1 MDRGR
6 IRHVVSVVWALWAIL
21 LVASFAR
28 AQPDPQQMSGIPLP
42 VNDLPVGTVSVRVVR
57 GQLANNVADQPVE
70 LHQGDEVLTALT
82 DESGRAE
89 FGGLNPGG
97 SVFVVTTVDGQRLES
112 QRFPVPGQGGV
123 RMVLAAVAPGAAPAV
138 EVYAQPGTV
147 TFGGESRVLVEL
159 GEESVEVYYLF
170 DVINAAD
177 VPVMP
182 PSPLVF
188 DMPPGAQATTVLPD
202 STPLATAE
210 GPQVT
215 VRGPFLPGRTT
226 VSTAYILPYS
236 GGSVEIS
243 QRLPA
248 ELEGVLIIAENTGE
262 VDLVSTQ
269 VARQEEVTPAEDQI
283 YVVGVGSGVP
293 AGGTLTF
300 ALTGLPHHS
309 TMPRTIALVLAALVI
324 GSGVWASA
332 SAGHTA
338 SGQRRQALQARRDR
352 LFKDLVRIEL
362 QHRSEKIGATRYT
375 KRRQELVT
383 LLELV
388 YGKLEQEELAPGV
401 LSSQGPV
408 PTASPVGGRAR
419 TAG

>member
-6 IRHVVSVVWALWAIL
+6 IRHVVFVMWVLTL
-21 LVASFAR
+21 LASFAR

-42 VNDLPVGTVSVRVVR
+42 VSDLPLGAVSVRVVR
-57 GQLANNVADQPVE
+57 GQLSNNIPDQPVE

-82 DESGRAE
+82 DESGRAQ
-89 FGGLNPGG
+89 FSGLSPGA

-112 QRFPVPGQGGV
+112 QRFSMPGQGGV
-123 RMVLAAVAPGAAPAV
+123 RLILAAVVPGAAPAV
-138 EVYAQPGTV
+138 EVDAQPGTV
-147 TFGGESRVLVEL
+147 TFGAESRFQVEL
-159 GEESVEVYYLF
+159 GEENVEVYYVF

-182 PSPLVF
+182 SRPLVF
-188 DMPPGAQATTVLPD
+188 EMPPGAETTTVLPE
-202 STPLATAE
+202 STPRATANGRE
-210 GPQVT
+210 VT
-215 VRGPFLPGRTT
+215 VTGPFQPGRT
-226 VSTAYILPYS
+226 VVNMAYNLPYS
-236 GGSVEIS
+236 GGRLEIS

-248 ELEGVLIIAENTGE
+248 ELEELFIIAELTGD

-269 VARQEEVTPAEDQI
+269 VSRREEITLAGDQT
-283 YVVGVGSGVP
+283 YVLGVGSGIP

-300 ALTGLPHHS
+300 ALTGLPYHS

-332 SAGHTA
+332 SPGHTT
-338 SGQRRQALQARRDR
+338 SGERRQALEARRDR

-362 QHRSEKIGATRYT
+362 QHRSQKIGATRYT
-375 KRRQELVT
+375 NRRQELVT

-388 YGKLEQEELAPGV
+388 YRQLEQEELAPGV
-401 LSSQGPV
+401 DGSQGQV
-408 PTASPVGGRAR
+408 PSTSPVGGRAR